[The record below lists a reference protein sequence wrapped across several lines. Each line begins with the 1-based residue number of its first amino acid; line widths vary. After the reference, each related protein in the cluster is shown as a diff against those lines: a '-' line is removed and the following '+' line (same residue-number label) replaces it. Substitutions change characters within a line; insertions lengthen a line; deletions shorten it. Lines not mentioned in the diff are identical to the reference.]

1 MYGLCGVEVGGGQVE
16 FLGGLPPDIHR
27 TIIGNIADPFLA
39 IDMGSE
45 SGDPLESYGRHEPC
59 LIYTIN

>member
-1 MYGLCGVEVGGGQVE
+1 MRVEVSGGQVE

-45 SGDPLESYGRHEPC
+45 VMILWNHMDHMD
-59 LIYTIN
+59 IA

>member
-1 MYGLCGVEVGGGQVE
+1 MRVEVGGGQAE
-16 FLGGLPPDIHR
+16 FLGGYPAVKHR

-45 SGDPLESYGRHEPC
+45 VVIPWNNTDDMSLA
-59 LIYTIN
+59 